1 MADQDARGAGAANTP
16 ASTRTDR
23 MQTTRFQYPR
33 GDEVIG
39 DFFTTNL
46 YKSAALIDVIYLFRL
61 DYGSHADVSQIL
73 RTKLMAARAQHD
85 GAEHDDEAVS
95 PAADTGDADAVVIT
109 DTAADD
115 DVDEA
120 GADNNDDAA
129 TADDVASANE
139 RSTGKAGK
147 SERRK
152 AVKQSDAAESD
163 TASNNTAQSST
174 AKSGEFN
181 IAEMFD

>member
-1 MADQDARGAGAANTP
+1 MADQDARGNNAANTAVANTP
-16 ASTRTDR
+16 TSTRTDR

-33 GDEVIG
+33 GDEVIS

-61 DYGSHADVSQIL
+61 DYGADADVSQIL

-85 GAEHDDEAVS
+85 DEVAVS
-95 PAADTGDADAVVIT
+95 TAAGDADAAVVTDIT
-109 DTAADD
+109 VDD
-115 DVDEA
+115 S
-120 GADNNDDAA
+120 ADN
-129 TADDVASANE
+129 TADDATPAQKRNADKTDKTAS
-139 RSTGKAGK
+139 
-147 SERRK
+147 RRNATK
-152 AVKQSDAAESD
+152 RSDAAESD
-163 TASNNTAQSST
+163 AAQSGTDQSDTAQSNT

>member
-1 MADQDARGAGAANTP
+1 MADQDARGSNAAPT
-16 ASTRTDR
+16 STRTDR

-61 DYGSHADVSQIL
+61 DYGADADVSQIL

-85 GAEHDDEAVS
+85 DGAAS
-95 PAADTGDADAVVIT
+95 PATFTAADAGDADAA
-109 DTAADD
+109 DTVADG
-115 DVDEA
+115 DVDDS
-120 GADNNDDAA
+120 ADNTANDAA
-129 TADDVASANE
+129 PANE
-139 RSTGKAGK
+139 RSADKTDKTA
-147 SERRK
+147 SRRNATK
-152 AVKQSDAAESD
+152 RSDAAESD
-163 TASNNTAQSST
+163 AAQSGIEQSDTAQSDTEQSST